1 MPDHY
6 KYNNPGERE
15 LLARVVEG
23 NELAFT
29 KLVTLHWDHVFY
41 LAVSFLKSYEEA
53 EELTQDIFVKLWLK
67 RDNLK
72 KVENF
77 VPYLHV
83 ISKNHLIS
91 HIRKVISEPGELPNN
106 LVSEIIPEAQL
117 EFKQTYALIMAA
129 MQHLTPQQKSVFE
142 LSRLQGLSQ
151 KEVSQRLNI
160 TERTVNW
167 HIILALKFLKDN
179 LHEQLGLLPGYI
191 ILILSI
197 LFKK

>member
-1 MPDHY
+1 LPDST
-6 KYNNPGERE
+6 KYTNTEERE
-15 LLARVVEG
+15 LLVRVVEG

-72 KVENF
+72 NVENF

-83 ISKNHLIS
+83 ISKNYLIS
-91 HIRKVISEPGELPNN
+91 HIRKAVSEPRELPTNM
-106 LVSEIIPEAQL
+106 VSEIIPEAQL
-117 EFKQTYALIMAA
+117 EFKQTYALIMEA

-167 HIILALKFLKDN
+167 HIILALKFLKDS
-179 LHEQLGLLPGYI
+179 LHEQLGLLPVYV
-191 ILILSI
+191 ILILTI
-197 LFKK
+197 LLNA

>member
-91 HIRKVISEPGELPNN
+91 HIRKAISEPGELPNN